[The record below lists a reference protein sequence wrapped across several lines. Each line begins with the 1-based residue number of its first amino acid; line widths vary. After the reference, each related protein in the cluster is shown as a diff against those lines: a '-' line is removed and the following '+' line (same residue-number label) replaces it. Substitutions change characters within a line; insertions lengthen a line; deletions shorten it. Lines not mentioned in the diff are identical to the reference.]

1 MQFNNSY
8 LAITKGLHE
17 ANTQHQLSIES
28 LTKQVEKLQE
38 ELKDERQL
46 SSSLIKQDV
55 LLVKAKKEELQRLII
70 EKKQLQEDHH
80 HQLLLR
86 DKEQQCSTLFRLL
99 FSPHA
104 RNPLLGIALITMGSQ
119 LPNNCCS

>member
-8 LAITKGLHE
+8 LAINKGLHE

-28 LTKQVEKLQE
+28 LTKQVEKLQD

-55 LLVKAKKEELQRLII
+55 LLVKAREEELQRLII
-70 EKKQLQEDHH
+70 EKKIIII
-80 HQLLLR
+80 
-86 DKEQQCSTLFRLL
+86 SYY
-99 FSPHA
+99 
-104 RNPLLGIALITMGSQ
+104 
-119 LPNNCCS
+119 